1 MLCFLFKVSPSE
13 LEDILRRHPSVLD
26 VAVIGVPDD
35 AAGELPRAYVVKK
48 PGVALSKEEIAE
60 FVDAKV
66 SHHKKLKGGV
76 HFLDAIPKTN
86 TGKILRRE
94 LKIMSQ

>member
-1 MLCFLFKVSPSE
+1 LIKVSPSE
-13 LEDILRRHPSVLD
+13 LEDVLRRIPGVLD

-35 AAGELPRAYVVKK
+35 IAGELPRAYVVKK
-48 PGVALSKEEIAE
+48 EGTPLSKEEILE

-66 SHHKKLKGGV
+66 SHHKRLKGGV
-76 HFLDAIPKTN
+76 VFLDSIPKTN

-94 LKIMSQ
+94 LKKML